1 MLAKLVYRNI
11 VSKPLNA
18 SLSLILLVSGVTII
32 SLILHL
38 QTQFESRFTR
48 QMEGIDQVMG
58 AKGSPLQLV
67 LSAVYQ
73 MDAPVGNIS
82 FSEAQR
88 WMKHPFVEKAIPLSF
103 GDNYLGFRIVGTTPA
118 YISHYGGLISD
129 GDLFVNDFEAVIG
142 SEVAKRTGLKKGDS
156 FYSMHGN
163 AETGELHDHHPFTVN
178 AVLNATN
185 TQLDNLIICNLSSY
199 WNMHALSHDA
209 DEEDEHDHAECDHDH
224 HHDLAEKEITAVLFK
239 FKNKMA
245 TLQWPR
251 MIAENTNMQ
260 LASPAI
266 EINRL
271 FTLFGMGAEM
281 LNYLAWGILLLS
293 SLSIFIGLYNNLKER
308 KYELAIIRVGGGA
321 RGLLFLLVNLESLLL
336 CLAGYLIGSVLAY
349 FLIYFI
355 GEASILQYGIAV
367 QPLNLFSAAQGTIF
381 GLILLL
387 GFFAALIPALKAYS
401 MNISKTLA
409 QDK

>member
-1 MLAKLVYRNI
+1 MIIKLVCRNI
-11 VSKPLNA
+11 ISKPLNA

-38 QTQFESRFTR
+38 QAQFESRFTQ

-73 MDAPVGNIS
+73 IDAPVGNINYL
-82 FSEAQR
+82 EAQR

-103 GDNYLGFRIVGTTPA
+103 GDNYAGFRIVGTTPE
-118 YISHYGGLISD
+118 YIQHYGGLVSKDDI
-129 GDLFVNDFEAVIG
+129 FTNDFEAMIG

-163 AETGELHDHHPFTVN
+163 AETGELHDQHPFKVN
-178 AVLNATN
+178 AVLNITN

-199 WNMHALSHDA
+199 WNMHVIAHEA
-209 DEEDEHDHAECDHDH
+209 DEEEHDHAHCDHEH
-224 HHDLAEKEITAVLFK
+224 HHNEADKMITAVLLK

-321 RGLLFLLVNLESLLL
+321 RSLLFILVNLESLFL
-336 CLAGYLIGSVLAY
+336 CFIGYLAGSMLAY
-349 FLIYFI
+349 FLIYLI
-355 GEASILQYGIAV
+355 GEVSVVQYGIAV
-367 QPLNLFSAAQGTIF
+367 KPLNLCSSAQGTIF

-387 GFFAALIPALKAYS
+387 GFLASLIPALKAYS